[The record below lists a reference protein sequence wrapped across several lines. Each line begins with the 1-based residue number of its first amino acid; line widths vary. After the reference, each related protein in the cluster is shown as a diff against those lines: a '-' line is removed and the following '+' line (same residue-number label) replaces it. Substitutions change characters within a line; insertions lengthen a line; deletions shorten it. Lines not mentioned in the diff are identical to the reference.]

1 MRSIVLAAAPL
12 VAVLALGACKDQ
24 PKTQEQVKQEIAQ
37 MPKPKPGLYRSTS
50 KLTGFEVPGMPQA
63 QQDQF
68 KQVFSQAQ
76 GRDFC
81 LTKAEADKG
90 YEEMT
95 KKIAEGD
102 CTYDKFEAS
111 GSSLDAKMTC
121 KTGQNMKATIE
132 MKGTMS
138 AEGSQMTM
146 KVQQAAPQQPEKTMT
161 ITAEVA
167 SARVGDCPGA

>member
-1 MRSIVLAAAPL
+1 MRFVILAAPL
-12 VAVLALGACKDQ
+12 VAALALSACKDE
-24 PKTQEQVKQEIAQ
+24 PKTENQVKQEIAQ

-50 KLTGFEVPGMPQA
+50 KLVSFDVPGMPKE

-68 KQVFSQAQ
+68 RQVFSQQ
-76 GRDFC
+76 TGRDFC

-95 KKIAEGD
+95 KKLAEGN

-111 GSSLDAKMTC
+111 GSTLDAKLSC
-121 KTGQNMKATIE
+121 ATGKDMKADVA

-138 AEGSQMTM
+138 TESSQMTM
-146 KVQQAAPQQPEKTMT
+146 TIAQSSPQLPGKSMT
-161 ITAEVA
+161 ITAEI
-167 SARVGDCPGA
+167 SSTRVGDCPGA